1 MEQTLVISEI
11 FKSIQGETSRVGLPC
26 TFVRTFGCNLDCA
39 WCDTL
44 YARTG
49 EGTCMAVADVLRRVV
64 AFGGR
69 LTCITG
75 GGPMLQPEGVCQL
88 AERLMAGGQTVLLE
102 TNGTLDLAPVP
113 PGVIIIMDVKCPGS
127 GHTDVTLPSN
137 LARLGPHDEVKF
149 VIQDRADYDW
159 AVAFIR
165 STICSP
171 ARKSCSR
178 PSTAGWRIAHW
189 RNGSWSRDSTCASRS
204 SSTACS
210 GPRPTVA
217 SEQGRP
223 PLALA
228 SCLCHN
234 RVLPF
239 RRSPCPPCLRGER
252 KRSNR

>member
-49 EGTCMAVADVLRRVV
+49 EGTRMAVADVLRRVV

-75 GGPMLQPEGVCQL
+75 GEPMLQPEGVCQL
-88 AERLMAGGQTVLLE
+88 AERLMAGGRTVLLE

-113 PGVIIIMDVKCPGS
+113 PGVIVIMDVKCPGS
-127 GHTDVTLPSN
+127 GHTDVMLPSN
-137 LARLGPHDEVKF
+137 LERLGPHDEVKF

-159 AVAFIR
+159 AVAFVRQHDLLAR
-165 STICSP
+165 SQVLFS
-171 ARKSCSR
+171 AVHSR
-178 PSTAGWRIAHW
+178 LTHR
-189 RNGSWSRDSTCASRS
+189 
-204 SSTACS
+204 
-210 GPRPTVA
+210 
-217 SEQGRP
+217 
-223 PLALA
+223 ALA
-228 SCLCHN
+228 EWVLESGLDVRLQIQLH
-234 RVLPF
+234 RVLWPE
-239 RRSPCPPCLRGER
+239 SDRGV
-252 KRSNR
+252 